1 MEILLAFFI
10 GYAVGA
16 KAGSESLNEVLAAAR
31 EVRQTDEFA
40 GLVDALRSHVAAT
53 LHLLADA
60 LSKQPEPTS
69 DDGLVEWVLTLI
81 NSSRPADD

>member
-16 KAGSESLNEVLAAAR
+16 KAGSESFSEVLAAAR

-40 GLVDALRSHVAAT
+40 GLVDALRSHLVST

-60 LSKQPEPTS
+60 LSKKPEPAS
-69 DDGLVEWVLTLI
+69 DDGLVERVLTII
-81 NSSRPADD
+81 NSSRPADE